1 MEFNDF
7 NVQANN
13 YNTYAPR
20 FSFSGVAIKS
30 LMGLLLIAVIVC
42 GYLFTGFSLL
52 RTLPTFVALLFLFGL
67 TFLQNFFSKKVET
80 SENKLGFWLG
90 AVICQGIFIAEFVN
104 QLIMIMAIQSNDILA
119 TIGSLPAILFLA
131 VGGTFALAI
140 AGILTLP
147 YLLKRAEKTLSF
159 LNVFMRLATTFLIIM
174 AVISLVGVLFSLFG
188 GNFVSNFVFEMFY
201 GANFL
206 SIAIAVIY
214 LLISCGMFVMSL
226 MAIAL
231 LKDQGKSEEWYAS
244 LLIVEIISLMFY
256 YLFNILIQIFASSD
270 ND

>member
-7 NVQANN
+7 NVQTNN
-13 YNTYAPR
+13 YNTYASR
-20 FSFSGVAIKS
+20 LTFGGVATKS
-30 LMGLLLIAVIVC
+30 LMGLLLIAVIVS

-52 RTLPTFVALLFLFGL
+52 RSLPMFVGLLFLIGL
-67 TFLQNFFSKKVET
+67 TFLQNFLTSKVQS

-104 QLIMIMAIQSNDILA
+104 QVIMIMALQSSDILA

-131 VGGTFALAI
+131 IVGTFALAI

-147 YLLKRAEKTLSF
+147 YLLKNAEKTLSF
-159 LNVFMRLATTFLIIM
+159 MSVFMRVATIFLFIM
-174 AVISLVGVLFSLFG
+174 GAISLIGVLFSIFG
-188 GNFVSNFVFEMFY
+188 GNFISNFVFNLFY
-201 GANFL
+201 GANFI
-206 SIAIAVIY
+206 SIAISFVY

-226 MAIAL
+226 MAISQM
-231 LKDQGKSEEWYAS
+231 KNEDKSQEWLAS
-244 LLIVEIISLMFY
+244 LMIVEIISLMFY
-256 YLFNILIQIFASSD
+256 YLFNILMQIFASSD